1 MNFMYLTHKT
11 LPSRLMKVDPKTF
24 PHVRNSAAPI
34 GGVTFFLKFRCGLR
48 DSDGSFGGKAQAT
61 SSNSTLGT
69 LLSPFHITESLRF

>member
-1 MNFMYLTHKT
+1 MHPPDLEMLE
-11 LPSRLMKVDPKTF
+11 S
-24 PHVRNSAAPI
+24 NS
-34 GGVTFFLKFRCGLR
+34 GLR